1 MDRVDVG
8 CQTISFADKIDVEKF
23 LMREFPNKREILV
36 SELSEAYFEIF
47 GIRKFYEEFK
57 KDLKKSMRYKARSIK
72 KVKYIVRLV

>member
-47 GIRKFYEEFK
+47 GIR
-57 KDLKKSMRYKARSIK
+57 
-72 KVKYIVRLV
+72 